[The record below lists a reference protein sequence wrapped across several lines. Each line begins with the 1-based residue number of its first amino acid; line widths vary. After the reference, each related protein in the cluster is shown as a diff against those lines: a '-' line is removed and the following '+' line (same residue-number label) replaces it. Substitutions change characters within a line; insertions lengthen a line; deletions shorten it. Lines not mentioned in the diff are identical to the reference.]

1 MAGIGQDG
9 MDLEELLQYAEF
21 EYSDDMEFPV
31 RARVHEDD
39 WARVD
44 WRGPAA
50 ELRLRATYLP
60 ARQALEDTRVLLQ
73 EPGFHRATGV
83 QPVGT
88 DPVGSASLSFFGSNS
103 LHISNALY

>member
-1 MAGIGQDG
+1 MEHEGVDG
-9 MDLEELLQYAEF
+9 VDVGELLRYEEF
-21 EYSDDMEFPV
+21 DYMEGIEHPV
-31 RARVHEDD
+31 RARAHADD

-88 DPVGSASLSFFGSNS
+88 DPVGSASLLFYDFNRCLLS
-103 LHISNALY
+103 

>member
-1 MAGIGQDG
+1 MAHIGD
-9 MDLEELLQYAEF
+9 DVLDFEELFQHPEF
-21 EYSDDMEFPV
+21 EYVEGVAHPV
-31 RARVHEDD
+31 RAHVHADD

-83 QPVGT
+83 QPAGT
-88 DPVGSASLSFFGSNS
+88 DPVGSAFFCFR
-103 LHISNALY
+103 I